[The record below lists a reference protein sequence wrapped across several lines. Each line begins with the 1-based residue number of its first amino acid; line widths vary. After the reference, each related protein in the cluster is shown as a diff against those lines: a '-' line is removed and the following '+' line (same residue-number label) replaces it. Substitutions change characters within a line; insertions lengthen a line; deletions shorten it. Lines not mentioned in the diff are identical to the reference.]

1 MTDMNI
7 INAVDRALDML
18 IYMYNAGTEVSITKI
33 SEDMGVY
40 KSTVFRTLAT
50 LEAKGFVT
58 KNPETEKYSLGIRL
72 YIMGTSIGEKI
83 GIQKLVKPY
92 AKALHDEFN
101 EAVNVSILE
110 RNEKDI
116 YRSVMIYKEENNQI
130 LRFNSEVGSRND
142 CHCAAVGKCLLAF
155 SENIDLSIYDQR
167 PMIKYTE
174 HTIVTR
180 KELEKELEKVRFQ
193 GFAVDDEEREMGL
206 TCIGAPIFKNG
217 QYAVAAISLSGPTS
231 RIKDETFQRKIDRL
245 CQVTREISNSLR

>member
-1 MTDMNI
+1 MTDVNI

-18 IYMYNAGTEVSITKI
+18 IYLYNAGTEVSITKI
-33 SEDMGVY
+33 AEDMGIY

-50 LEAKGFVT
+50 LEAKGFVA

-72 YIMGTSIGEKI
+72 YIIGTSIGEKM

-92 AKALHDEFN
+92 AKELHDEFN
-101 EAVNVSILE
+101 EAVNISILE

-116 YRSVMIYKEENNQI
+116 YRSVIIYKEENKQI

-155 SENIDLSIYDQR
+155 SENIDLSIYDER

-180 KELEKELEKVRFQ
+180 EALEQELEQVREQ
-193 GFAVDDEEREMGL
+193 GYAVDDEEREIGL
-206 TCIGAPIFKNG
+206 TCIGAPILKNG

-231 RIKDETFQRKIDRL
+231 RIKDENYENKISRL
-245 CQVTREISNSLR
+245 CQITREISNSLR

>member
-83 GIQKLVKPY
+83 GI
-92 AKALHDEFN
+92 HDEFN

-180 KELEKELEKVRFQ
+180 KELEKELEKVRLQ